1 MPQHVERIVVSGS
14 INEVKSSA
22 LSILQTIGVEVL
34 DGENL
39 SDSVLSLDEKDT
51 DSNTAQSITRT
62 KIFGHAKIREID
74 HKKNN
79 PDLRVELELNAL
91 DDSKTALRVGVFLHA
106 NHQIRLSQNCILI
119 SNKILDSI
127 ISDHP
132 KIALKAKSTD
142 FSAVN
147 DKVISKKQLAIRF
160 IVIAII
166 IGLIINLALLLEP
179 SRRFLAGEYDG
190 SNRIGNQFRENIVL
204 DHSIDVD
211 PKKIRGTKNYDFI
224 MISLMKSPSDSE
236 NCRMQIELRRPKKVN
251 LVDIQFEIILT
262 DRSNWIINSK
272 NIKFFNMEE
281 MHIRRHFKWINFSRD
296 VCSLISE
303 AKIINIKKCLAENLS
318 DSECRS
324 LVKSDPKSLIKLEI
338 KSSVQ

>member
-1 MPQHVERIVVSGS
+1 MPQHVERIAVSGS

-34 DGENL
+34 DEENL

-51 DSNTAQSITRT
+51 DSNASQSIIRA
-62 KIFGHAKIREID
+62 KLFGHVKIREFD
-74 HKKNN
+74 HKNNN

-91 DDSKTALRVGVFLHA
+91 DDSKTAIRVGVFLHT
-106 NHQIRLSQNCILI
+106 NHQIRLSQSCILV
-119 SNKILDSI
+119 SNKILDGI

-132 KIALKAKSTD
+132 KISLKAKSTD

-147 DKVISKKQLAIRF
+147 DKVISKKQLGIRF
-160 IVIAII
+160 ILIAITI
-166 IGLIINLALLLEP
+166 ALTINLALLLEP
-179 SRRFLAGEYDG
+179 PRRFLAGEYDR
-190 SNRIGNQFRENIVL
+190 SNRIDNGFRKNIAL
-204 DHSIDVD
+204 DHSIDAN
-211 PKKIRGTKNYDFI
+211 PEKFLGTKSYDFI
-224 MISLMKSPSDSE
+224 MISLMKSLSDSE

-251 LVDIQFEIILT
+251 LVDIQFKIILT
-262 DRSNWIINSK
+262 DKSNWIINSK
-272 NIKFFNMEE
+272 NIKFLNMEK
-281 MHIRRHFKWINFSRD
+281 MYIRRHLKWINFSHD

-303 AKIINIKKCLAENLS
+303 AKIINIKKCVAENMS

-324 LVKSDPKSLIKLEI
+324 LVKSDPKSSIKLEI